1 MQFKIK
7 NPEKVVRRATLYT
20 LFFMFGWGI
29 ISVIFQIR
37 PFWVDEW
44 RVIYNLK
51 FKTPSEL
58 WGPLDFMQQFPRVY
72 LQIVKWFTS
81 IFNYNYFS
89 LRLPSF
95 IVGSLTMLMAWRVMR
110 RIFPKG
116 NFNRYLFVIILI
128 SSCTFTEYFVQIKQY
143 TMDLLLS
150 LLALWQFIKLIEL
163 PRNAKTNWFSYIIL
177 CISFA
182 IVPYF
187 SYIYPIAI
195 SPVFIIIFIQSLLRF
210 NDKALTA
217 YQAFKYGLSQ
227 GLPLLL
233 CFLSILW
240 FYKIDV
246 AQLMADKGMHN
257 YWGHL
262 MMQDGFS
269 LGSFLNNFFNFFGE
283 EGAGLVYW
291 LLFGILGMG
300 SFVFGLYRCIRYL
313 HKNEIGFNELIRF
326 YCVLLII
333 VVTILFL
340 AGKFPMGEPRL
351 NSFTIPSIAILMILF
366 LDTFKEV
373 KRLSKVSKVLS
384 VILYVGVIGN
394 IYTTFISSITG
405 PEYCKKL
412 CIYRATE
419 KAIIEAQNKH
429 LTIYITPDVAYP
441 YDKTLNLPFQNTV
454 PGDWVLKT
462 FPAFDVNINI
472 PVINIKSISDIA
484 TPSTPVL
491 VTGKEI
497 MKGNGLVYNIFK
509 I

>member
-20 LFFMFGWGI
+20 LIFMFGWGI

-110 RIFPKG
+110 RVFPKG

-291 LLFGILGMG
+291 LLFGILGMSSFIFG
-300 SFVFGLYRCIRYL
+300 IYKSFVYVRSSI
-313 HKNEIGFNELIRF
+313 IGFSEQIRL
-326 YCVLLII
+326 YSVLLLI

-351 NSFTIPSIAILMILF
+351 NSFTVPSMAILMILL
-366 LDTFKEV
+366 LDTIGGERK
-373 KRLSKVSKVLS
+373 KLRKLS
-384 VILYVGVIGN
+384 VGISIVLYVGVIGN
-394 IYTTFISSITG
+394 IYTTFFASITG
-405 PEYCKKL
+405 PEYNRKIS
-412 CIYRATE
+412 IYRATE
-419 KAIIEAQNKH
+419 KAIMEAQSKQMP
-429 LTIYITPDVAYP
+429 IYVTPEVAYP
-441 YDKTLNLPFQNTV
+441 YDKTLNLPYNTTV

-462 FPAFDVNINI
+462 FPAFDVSIKT
-472 PVINIKSISDIA
+472 PVINIKAVSDI
-484 TPSTPVL
+484 TNISNSL
-491 VTGKEI
+491 TGQEI
-497 MKGNGLVYNIFK
+497 MTGDGLIYRVRK
-509 I
+509 L